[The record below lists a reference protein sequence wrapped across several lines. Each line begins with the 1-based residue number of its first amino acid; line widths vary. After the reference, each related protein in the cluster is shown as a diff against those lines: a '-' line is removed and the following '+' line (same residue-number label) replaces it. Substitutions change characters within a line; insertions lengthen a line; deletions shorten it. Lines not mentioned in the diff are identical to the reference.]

1 MRIATSSCPNVG
13 DIICWSLSGYER
25 AEMLISSAV
34 PVCWSGHVEMEQGVK
49 IKLESMTKVWLGPFG
64 VWLSA
69 GMFAG

>member
-1 MRIATSSCPNVG
+1 
-13 DIICWSLSGYER
+13 
-25 AEMLISSAV
+25 MLISSAPV

-64 VWLSA
+64 VWLRA